1 MLKDDDLKPSTIF
14 PFGVKI
20 TGENAKNFTGIVYL
34 SALVSYD
41 SPLKCIISNVTF
53 EPGCRNKWH
62 KHAGGQVLLVTLG
75 RGWYQEEGKEPREL
89 HPGDVVEILPNV
101 KHWHGAASDSWF
113 SHISIEVDKTAG
125 PIEWLEPVTDEEY
138 KKLR

>member
-1 MLKDDDLKPSTIF
+1 MP
-14 PFGVKI
+14 
-20 TGENAKNFTGIVYL
+20 
-34 SALVSYD
+34 YD
-41 SPLKCIISNVTF
+41 SPLKCIVSNVTF
-53 EPGCRNKWH
+53 EPGCHNKWH
-62 KHAGGQVLLVTLG
+62 RHSGGQVLLVTLG

-125 PIEWLEPVTDEEY
+125 PIEWLEPVTEEEY